1 MGNVEELTRLRQDK
15 FIISGIESSI
25 YALLPSR
32 ITNSVSTVHYIS
44 MHYIKFDE
52 LYPMRYV
59 FPYAIIHKNPR
70 SIHNHMLPKARF
82 SGMSKGRFNGMP
94 KTFAGF
100 KNQAWKVA
108 HT

>member
-1 MGNVEELTRLRQDK
+1 MGNVEELIRLRQDK

-25 YALLPSR
+25 YELLPLR
-32 ITNSVSTVHYIS
+32 ITYSVSTVHYIS

-52 LYPMRYV
+52 LYPTKYV
-59 FPYAIIHKNPR
+59 FTYTIIQKNPR
-70 SIHNHMLPKARF
+70 SIHNHILPKARF
-82 SGMSKGRFNGMP
+82 NGIP

>member
-1 MGNVEELTRLRQDK
+1 MGNVEQLTKLRQSK

-32 ITNSVSTVHYIS
+32 ITYSVSTVHYIC

-52 LYPMRYV
+52 LYPMK
-59 FPYAIIHKNPR
+59 YAFSYTIIHKNPR
-70 SIHNHMLPKARF
+70 SIRNHILKKARF
-82 SGMSKGRFNGMP
+82 NGIP